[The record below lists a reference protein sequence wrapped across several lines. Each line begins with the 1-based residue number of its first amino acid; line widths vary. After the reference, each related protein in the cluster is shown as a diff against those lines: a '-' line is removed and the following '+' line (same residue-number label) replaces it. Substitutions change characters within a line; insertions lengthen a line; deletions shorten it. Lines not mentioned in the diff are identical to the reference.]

1 LNLCSHFVQSGVSYS
16 SRAGECRSNSNLSSK
31 SEKGEVEAVASVDV
45 QGSEDFN
52 TFGILKAEHRE
63 RIRRTSEG
71 ERRTKLRRDSSF
83 VSLRELTPVKFAQG
97 RRWCSGELFRRKR
110 IDGW

>member
-52 TFGILKAEHRE
+52 TFGDI
-63 RIRRTSEG
+63 EG
-71 ERRTKLRRDSSF
+71 RAPGTYSKNL
-83 VSLRELTPVKFAQG
+83 
-97 RRWCSGELFRRKR
+97 
-110 IDGW
+110 